1 MSGQSSNLGRSGSGG
16 VRVRRDGVSPAQA
29 LLRRQQALLRAQA
42 QVQGDE
48 TRAKAKEQAEQAKKL
63 ASRQGA
69 RTPLESRGTPQIP
82 TLVATTLREIPR
94 IGDGTGK
101 EKNIRLRSG
110 PSLPAYLD
118 PKATKAFG
126 SGGSVQFVLVK
137 SSSYDVS
144 VWVPFQVYGD
154 KVLLLQGNGRSVE
167 LPLPSTGSGN
177 SRVTDMS
184 PAPVAER
191 VNQLIRQ
198 GKFNISGLG
207 QAPDSEPM
215 GALYVLANT
224 SVANGKRWSAYLD
237 ALPDSPKKTALQTRL
252 NQILRGEITGGI
264 FSGTA
269 SVALTYEA
277 GGPAYR
283 LGVIQSMIDL
293 GEGSLNMLALQPPG
307 TIKVSD
313 LHRERQRI
321 IEEARKNGI
330 DLGLKDGDAN
340 NLSNQFRT
348 EDPET
353 RALYDRGRSDGQA
366 MLLGVAGGA
375 FSLKVLLPRASLRT
389 SSNAGTYLRLKE
401 IEIGGRRVVVPID
414 SRDNII
420 PVRELQRRGGRQ
432 WEAYQR
438 DIKGG
443 APVVPNSPTAALEF
457 ANALYGG
464 KYSVIGLIGENNIVP
479 FVRRGPS
486 GGGGPSVDGGRGGGG
501 LSTMLGQGPV
511 RVETMSVG
519 ALEQTRGGSGLSGGV
534 ALKQLNAQLASS
546 PELVAALPKLKP
558 GQGFTTIV
566 GDGSG
571 GFFVAT
577 VTSLGVR
584 GEVAVTLDDWERSGT
599 LGSRPPTVRV
609 TLSGNAGSPLS
620 LASTQPQPLP
630 SIGSNTRIDV
640 ADLGKTATG
649 IRMAWALASAQQNSV
664 TLAKLSAGEPVY
676 FSDGGKAE
684 PVSGG
689 NVKFTLNTG
698 EYYVAPY
705 NKDTRQFTLPAAVRR
720 LMPVPTAGGSTGQQ
734 QLEQV
739 GTQLDDIRQDTAQVQ
754 QRLNNS
760 VANIEQQMTQA
771 REDFNRRS
779 DEIQRAIAAENER
792 LAEARARS
800 IETAK
805 QTEAINKQE
814 WEATMGCLNH
824 PLTRAARK
832 RVTGEDT
839 RFDPQTAQMI
849 PGSADRKRFKNFN
862 VVLVQTLETLFPGR
876 RLPEIYGYL
885 KTHPSDLKR
894 VLDIVEAKV
903 REQPGS
909 VSRVQALNVSQE
921 AVLNAGPRD
930 VAKLRL
936 RDAINAYASGQRGNL
951 PGGVIAAER
960 APGAL
965 DFIDPGTG
973 VWTSVKFK
981 DNTTDAILWDP
992 PGSTSSTLPSSATQV
1007 PRRTYAERI
1016 KALREALD
1024 IKGQDAFTQGV
1035 MKRLD
1040 EGLRASAKERD
1051 ISIDQAVNAFVRD
1064 VGPNGE
1070 VQSKK
1075 AASLRLLKQVQAQL
1089 KTNPGGL
1096 DKEQV
1101 QRVQEAIGQEWV
1113 KRLNDPDA
1121 GIDFLRSMT
1130 DPAARGAFIEKH
1142 KGEPAA
1148 AVRPTTGD
1156 PANPTGLPTAP
1167 PPQTVTPANPNVV
1180 PTPVPAEVPT
1190 GAPLNPDPPAIQALP
1205 KELRERLRD
1214 YGLGTK
1220 TRDEALERLTPAQQ
1234 KKLKEAM
1241 DALDK
1246 LDKAAKGAPIQ
1257 SPQEIAQKGPLSEVE
1272 KIRWL
1277 RKMQSA
1283 AEAQT
1288 ISDYRSG
1295 KKTREEA
1302 LKGLKG
1308 KSRARVAEAI
1318 DAIDRTK
1325 LAWGPGGGVAVPEY
1339 KPLALAAAINS
1350 SVKDNHY
1357 GYLNLDAGTIEAM
1370 KRSLENAL
1378 KENPSPESKKSLE
1391 RALATLN
1398 DQPAAAQRYNQG
1410 LDDFARALDREGVR
1424 SLPEN
1429 LQPLVRDALHERL
1442 SSGKLDAATQRTYTR
1457 VIAALDA
1464 EIKGQGAA
1472 PARTAGEISAA
1483 QRQRE
1488 KLLSEAT
1495 EAVGATRRALNE
1507 ASAAKKDIPTQVKKY
1522 GEAAEHIKKLQALET
1537 LARGQGE
1544 KQIAD
1549 AIAVLHKALESERKA
1564 GFSTGPGAAQAN
1576 ANRKGPPF
1584 SDETLA
1590 ALRAEIDKETN
1601 ANLTPAQVV
1610 IYRKKLFELVLAE
1623 FGPLK
1628 NFGEDV
1634 RTPTDMINAFDRFKS
1649 VKRKN
1654 WSDLRDQALR
1664 FAKDP
1669 ANAASASES
1678 QPASPQVRPENQP
1691 QAPATSVPANLP
1703 KLTPEQERVF
1713 SPSYWANTDPSRLA
1727 PADWA
1732 REQEKIRDATNAKLK
1747 SLGLETNPGT
1757 PSAINDPS
1765 TAERALGALVE
1776 VSALRRS
1783 SPAAKKNAYL
1793 LNLELTLV
1801 YQLASLVP
1809 QTTRAPITTT
1819 GQLLKTFQNGA
1830 NGSGRLLNSSQWR
1843 VAQSLAKSTIRE
1855 WEALV
1860 TNYVQEAVN
1869 AKGQLGV
1876 QPQGAEFLV
1885 AWTPAIAPT
1894 VVLELAYR
1902 WYGMA
1907 ESRQSLAPGSFSLP
1921 PLPGSG
1927 RVTDY
1932 GPNNNMPPIHEAHN
1946 LWLGGPFNR
1955 YEYVSAY
1962 QFQNMPAS
1970 GRYLTLADIL
1980 SPSGQDFYFALA
1992 GTGIQHLSALESGL
2006 SRGRKVL
2013 GQGDQVFFEPLYNLQ
2028 GDADAPG
2035 YSAYKQLVNSG
2046 LLSPAHPGF
2055 ATVRNFFKSF
2065 EGRNVSDA
2073 ELRELNAEYK
2083 RTILPI
2089 LRDMNVM
2096 TVRDQTIMMNR
2107 ALAARWM
2114 TDSSPN
2120 APITDPKKLAE
2131 VQRLRPPGL
2140 VQMTEAQVADMYR
2153 KRGCT
2158 ITPDG
2163 QIVFPGLKAVPGKVI
2178 PTGSPAAAQ
2187 SVNPSTLPPYRV
2199 VIVDS
2204 SDGGIIAWATVQK
2217 QIEARLGRPVQII
2230 VIGDHRYAPYGP
2242 IEAGRLPGVVN
2253 NLLKVADQL
2262 SPDTIFIACNTAC
2275 TALPRGAGNG
2285 VTAPLVDIV
2294 SYTAGY
2300 IAQDGGTNP
2309 AIFAT
2314 RATVDSHAY
2323 RDGVRAINPNVN
2335 VAEVATPE
2343 LATLVNE
2350 GAHNNPA
2357 RAAEVRAAVKRY
2369 VGQLD
2374 PKTTSVW
2381 LCCTH
2386 YPQLE
2391 RFIREALDA
2400 RGMRNTRVIDPMP
2413 RIAAQVGDD
2422 LLKRQNRNEAGRGV
2436 TGVPPLVLTSGRSPQ
2451 GGLENPVDVRASA
2464 DLYKPANSRPRV
2476 IYMTEFGPEISPLVI
2491 QAANTPDPSATP
2503 ATKPSGA
2510 VPSGP
2515 QKKALISAVLQQ
2527 LGNPFGLTATENGVA
2542 VEIRPGRNFIAQRNA
2557 YEAMVKKHGAANVE
2571 KYFGDFLLG
2580 GTELL
2585 YRNSAK
2591 LSLKEIGTL
2600 MTISAGLPGTTGHDV
2615 QHAFGFFSGALTNRQ
2630 TGASTSTFHEV
2641 LLDAAMTRPLLEER
2655 SGELV
2660 PWDRLSVSKSG
2671 DRWILNMSDG
2681 DAALIKA
2688 RFDQYYDNG
2697 SFIAQVKDSYAE
2709 LIKGIA
2715 RNILRRGEGTPEQN
2729 AARLV
2734 ETLKQNG
2741 MLPQEPGSAI
2751 EQRVYEMTKQ
2761 ILTGARTVDA
2771 ENRFLQQLGD
2781 VVGDGLIAEF
2791 QNLPRSVVYDKFVRM
2806 IGLIVALNALA
2817 PEQFSY
2823 RSIKERTHVLSFGS
2837 LDFPGSGGE
2846 DLSKIMQVIQQC
2858 RVKLIGAPAQ

>member
-1576 ANRKGPPF
+1576 ANNDGKVWLGPKPQDVFEAPKGTWEINWNENLNINDGKVVMHLREGNAIDITSIWRGSQPP
-1584 SDETLA
+1584 
-1590 ALRAEIDKETN
+1590 
-1601 ANLTPAQVV
+1601 
-1610 IYRKKLFELVLAE
+1610 
-1623 FGPLK
+1623 G
-1628 NFGEDV
+1628 
-1634 RTPTDMINAFDRFKS
+1634 
-1649 VKRKN
+1649 
-1654 WSDLRDQALR
+1654 
-1664 FAKDP
+1664 
-1669 ANAASASES
+1669 AASRMITDCIRNIAGVQ
-1678 QPASPQVRPENQP
+1678 QPPSIRISRISENQP
-1691 QAPATSVPANLP
+1691 TIDALNTGVAPANTVLGKVLTGSSALLGAEIVGWKKGQDNGVWWIEAVLRYPAPNTIKPAGVVNADESPQRLQQITKRLEATRFDGKNITVRRIDDATAAQLGPNDLLMPGSATGNVTVRELMALTGGLNNSQIAVQRLNSNQIQVIIRSPGFDELEFTITRGPNGVKTARLDGISADTGVNQQLLIAQVFVLKFLSAAKAQGFESVGCYAHTLRRQDGLAWIQGYRAWPALGFDA
-1703 KLTPEQERVF
+1703 T
-1713 SPSYWANTDPSRLA
+1713 
-1727 PADWA
+1727 
-1732 REQEKIRDATNAKLK
+1732 IRDAGKLNEQ
-1747 SLGLETNPGT
+1747 GR
-1757 PSAINDPS
+1757 PSRSEQA
-1765 TAERALGALVE
+1765 ALLD
-1776 VSALRRS
+1776 
-1783 SPAAKKNAYL
+1783 AAKKFLTDNPQVARK
-1793 LNLELTLV
+1793 LNLQPNQINENTRILDLMYDADGKPV
-1801 YQLASLVP
+1801 AEAQLFWRRNGVSFQAQVDLNNPSSKSYRVFQNALRNFGITSPSAATEQSTRQRPNAMTPQPTGQAGGPPQYVP
-1809 QTTRAPITTT
+1809 QASVSEQDHFQQLIARARSSAKDDTQRVRLDTVLTVHREKGWSYFAGRQALNAIIANPNISAAQAIKIGEANEYLINEVRAKFPVPSTLALNRVWTDVNAP
-1819 GQLLKTFQNGA
+1819 GIENMEQARQLLAGIDHAERMLNAAFTGRADGVGPQARGEGTIFVWGGLADLLRSPIPIEAKLRKLNELANFSTTVITQYNSSSFGKDMGNSPTSYVYGGHAESGLFAGLGGA
-1830 NGSGRLLNSSQWR
+1830 TPREARERVLAKIDQLVASGRLQPIGTQENPGVNGSYNRIYYDTVNNAVIR
-1843 VAQSLAKSTIRE
+1843 VGEVTSTEVADTVGLPKIGDGNLGAPIDVSQSLYIPR
-1855 WEALV
+1855 
-1860 TNYVQEAVN
+1860 
-1869 AKGQLGV
+1869 
-1876 QPQGAEFLV
+1876 
-1885 AWTPAIAPT
+1885 
-1894 VVLELAYR
+1894 
-1902 WYGMA
+1902 
-1907 ESRQSLAPGSFSLP
+1907 
-1921 PLPGSG
+1921 
-1927 RVTDY
+1927 
-1932 GPNNNMPPIHEAHN
+1932 
-1946 LWLGGPFNR
+1946 
-1955 YEYVSAY
+1955 
-1962 QFQNMPAS
+1962 
-1970 GRYLTLADIL
+1970 
-1980 SPSGQDFYFALA
+1980 
-1992 GTGIQHLSALESGL
+1992 
-2006 SRGRKVL
+2006 
-2013 GQGDQVFFEPLYNLQ
+2013 
-2028 GDADAPG
+2028 
-2035 YSAYKQLVNSG
+2035 
-2046 LLSPAHPGF
+2046 LLSPASSTSLGLAVLVMANVGQP
-2055 ATVRNFFKSF
+2055 FK
-2065 EGRNVSDA
+2065 D
-2073 ELRELNAEYK
+2073 
-2083 RTILPI
+2083 
-2089 LRDMNVM
+2089 
-2096 TVRDQTIMMNR
+2096 
-2107 ALAARWM
+2107 
-2114 TDSSPN
+2114 
-2120 APITDPKKLAE
+2120 
-2131 VQRLRPPGL
+2131 
-2140 VQMTEAQVADMYR
+2140 
-2153 KRGCT
+2153 
-2158 ITPDG
+2158 
-2163 QIVFPGLKAVPGKVI
+2163 VFP
-2178 PTGSPAAAQ
+2178 
-2187 SVNPSTLPPYRV
+2187 R
-2199 VIVDS
+2199 
-2204 SDGGIIAWATVQK
+2204 
-2217 QIEARLGRPVQII
+2217 
-2230 VIGDHRYAPYGP
+2230 
-2242 IEAGRLPGVVN
+2242 
-2253 NLLKVADQL
+2253 L
-2262 SPDTIFIACNTAC
+2262 SPEKRKA
-2275 TALPRGAGNG
+2275 ALE
-2285 VTAPLVDIV
+2285 
-2294 SYTAGY
+2294 S
-2300 IAQDGGTNP
+2300 
-2309 AIFAT
+2309 
-2314 RATVDSHAY
+2314 
-2323 RDGVRAINPNVN
+2323 
-2335 VAEVATPE
+2335 
-2343 LATLVNE
+2343 
-2350 GAHNNPA
+2350 
-2357 RAAEVRAAVKRY
+2357 
-2369 VGQLD
+2369 
-2374 PKTTSVW
+2374 
-2381 LCCTH
+2381 
-2386 YPQLE
+2386 
-2391 RFIREALDA
+2391 
-2400 RGMRNTRVIDPMP
+2400 
-2413 RIAAQVGDD
+2413 
-2422 LLKRQNRNEAGRGV
+2422 
-2436 TGVPPLVLTSGRSPQ
+2436 
-2451 GGLENPVDVRASA
+2451 
-2464 DLYKPANSRPRV
+2464 
-2476 IYMTEFGPEISPLVI
+2476 
-2491 QAANTPDPSATP
+2491 
-2503 ATKPSGA
+2503 
-2510 VPSGP
+2510 
-2515 QKKALISAVLQQ
+2515 
-2527 LGNPFGLTATENGVA
+2527 
-2542 VEIRPGRNFIAQRNA
+2542 
-2557 YEAMVKKHGAANVE
+2557 
-2571 KYFGDFLLG
+2571 
-2580 GTELL
+2580 
-2585 YRNSAK
+2585 
-2591 LSLKEIGTL
+2591 
-2600 MTISAGLPGTTGHDV
+2600 
-2615 QHAFGFFSGALTNRQ
+2615 
-2630 TGASTSTFHEV
+2630 
-2641 LLDAAMTRPLLEER
+2641 LLDAVVSLHLSGRQHNDLHSSNFLCDEITGRCRIIDFGRIERRNPATAGDPVTIERYRQGSTRQLPFERDYQYLSMTLTS
-2655 SGELV
+2655 SGSIASRAEFRQRYRDAV
-2660 PWDRLSVSKSG
+2660 NRLKPPVG
-2671 DRWILNMSDG
+2671 
-2681 DAALIKA
+2681 AA
-2688 RFDQYYDNG
+2688 Q
-2697 SFIAQVKDSYAE
+2697 
-2709 LIKGIA
+2709 
-2715 RNILRRGEGTPEQN
+2715 
-2729 AARLV
+2729 
-2734 ETLKQNG
+2734 
-2741 MLPQEPGSAI
+2741 GSAAMRAFQEKREGLLRGI
-2751 EQRVYEMTKQ
+2751 
-2761 ILTGARTVDA
+2761 D
-2771 ENRFLQQLGD
+2771 RF
-2781 VVGDGLIAEF
+2781 
-2791 QNLPRSVVYDKFVRM
+2791 Y
-2806 IGLIVALNALA
+2806 
-2817 PEQFSY
+2817 
-2823 RSIKERTHVLSFGS
+2823 
-2837 LDFPGSGGE
+2837 
-2846 DLSKIMQVIQQC
+2846 
-2858 RVKLIGAPAQ
+2858 

>member
-1 MSGQSSNLGRSGSGG
+1 L
-16 VRVRRDGVSPAQA
+16 VW
-29 LLRRQQALLRAQA
+29 
-42 QVQGDE
+42 
-48 TRAKAKEQAEQAKKL
+48 L
-63 ASRQGA
+63 ASDGRA
-69 RTPLESRGTPQIP
+69 LTAEAIRGVNSNDPP
-82 TLVATTLREIPR
+82 RPLRE
-94 IGDGTGK
+94 GG
-101 EKNIRLRSG
+101 
-110 PSLPAYLD
+110 LP
-118 PKATKAFG
+118 
-126 SGGSVQFVLVK
+126 V
-137 SSSYDVS
+137 
-144 VWVPFQVYGD
+144 
-154 KVLLLQGNGRSVE
+154 R
-167 LPLPSTGSGN
+167 
-177 SRVTDMS
+177 
-184 PAPVAER
+184 
-191 VNQLIRQ
+191 
-198 GKFNISGLG
+198 
-207 QAPDSEPM
+207 
-215 GALYVLANT
+215 
-224 SVANGKRWSAYLD
+224 
-237 ALPDSPKKTALQTRL
+237 
-252 NQILRGEITGGI
+252 
-264 FSGTA
+264 FSKG
-269 SVALTYEA
+269 
-277 GGPAYR
+277 
-283 LGVIQSMIDL
+283 
-293 GEGSLNMLALQPPG
+293 
-307 TIKVSD
+307 
-313 LHRERQRI
+313 
-321 IEEARKNGI
+321 
-330 DLGLKDGDAN
+330 
-340 NLSNQFRT
+340 
-348 EDPET
+348 
-353 RALYDRGRSDGQA
+353 
-366 MLLGVAGGA
+366 GVAGTVKITWYSDDGKQ
-375 FSLKVLLPRASLRT
+375 FEYS
-389 SSNAGTYLRLKE
+389 
-401 IEIGGRRVVVPID
+401 
-414 SRDNII
+414 
-420 PVRELQRRGGRQ
+420 
-432 WEAYQR
+432 
-438 DIKGG
+438 
-443 APVVPNSPTAALEF
+443 PVVKP
-457 ANALYGG
+457 
-464 KYSVIGLIGENNIVP
+464 
-479 FVRRGPS
+479 
-486 GGGGPSVDGGRGGGG
+486 DGTLDR
-501 LSTMLGQGPV
+501 
-511 RVETMSVG
+511 
-519 ALEQTRGGSGLSGGV
+519 
-534 ALKQLNAQLASS
+534 AQLPSAVVKAIPNTSEAS
-546 PELVAALPKLKP
+546 P
-558 GQGFTTIV
+558 G
-566 GDGSG
+566 
-571 GFFVAT
+571 
-577 VTSLGVR
+577 
-584 GEVAVTLDDWERSGT
+584 
-599 LGSRPPTVRV
+599 
-609 TLSGNAGSPLS
+609 
-620 LASTQPQPLP
+620 
-630 SIGSNTRIDV
+630 
-640 ADLGKTATG
+640 
-649 IRMAWALASAQQNSV
+649 
-664 TLAKLSAGEPVY
+664 
-676 FSDGGKAE
+676 
-684 PVSGG
+684 
-689 NVKFTLNTG
+689 
-698 EYYVAPY
+698 
-705 NKDTRQFTLPAAVRR
+705 
-720 LMPVPTAGGSTGQQ
+720 
-734 QLEQV
+734 
-739 GTQLDDIRQDTAQVQ
+739 
-754 QRLNNS
+754 
-760 VANIEQQMTQA
+760 
-771 REDFNRRS
+771 
-779 DEIQRAIAAENER
+779 
-792 LAEARARS
+792 
-800 IETAK
+800 
-805 QTEAINKQE
+805 
-814 WEATMGCLNH
+814 
-824 PLTRAARK
+824 
-832 RVTGEDT
+832 
-839 RFDPQTAQMI
+839 I
-849 PGSADRKRFKNFN
+849 P
-862 VVLVQTLETLFPGR
+862 
-876 RLPEIYGYL
+876 
-885 KTHPSDLKR
+885 
-894 VLDIVEAKV
+894 
-903 REQPGS
+903 
-909 VSRVQALNVSQE
+909 SRVQALNVSQD

-936 RDAINAYASGQRGNL
+936 RDAINAYAGGQRDNL
-951 PGGVIAAER
+951 PGGVTAVER
-960 APGAL
+960 VRGAL
-965 DFIDPGTG
+965 DFIDPSTG

-981 DNTTDAILWDP
+981 DSKTDAILWDP
-992 PGSTSSTLPSSATQV
+992 PGSTSPTLPSSAGQV

-1016 KALREALD
+1016 KVLREALD

-1040 EGLRASAKERD
+1040 ESLQASAKTRD
-1051 ISIDQAVNAFVRD
+1051 MSVDQAVNAFVRD

-1075 AASLRLLKQVQAQL
+1075 AASLRLLQQVQAQL

-1096 DKEQV
+1096 DDKQV
-1101 QRVQEAIGQEWV
+1101 QRVQEAMGQEWA

-1130 DPAARGAFIEKH
+1130 NPTTRGAFIEQH
-1142 KGEPAA
+1142 KGEP
-1148 AVRPTTGD
+1148 VTKTPTGD
-1156 PANPTGLPTAP
+1156 PTNPTQLPST
-1167 PPQTVTPANPNVV
+1167 PPQKPVTPPDPNAV
-1180 PTPVPAEVPT
+1180 PLPVPAEVPT
-1190 GAPLNPDPPAIQALP
+1190 GVPLNPDPPAIQALP

-1246 LDKAAKGAPIQ
+1246 LDKAAKGAPTQ
-1257 SPQEIAQKGPLSEVE
+1257 SPQEVAQKGPLSEVE

-1302 LKGLKG
+1302 LNGLKG

-1350 SVKDNHY
+1350 SVKDNYY

-1370 KRSLENAL
+1370 KRSLEKAL

-1398 DQPAAAQRYNQG
+1398 DQPAAAKRYNQG
-1410 LDDFARALDREGVR
+1410 LDDFVRALDREGVR

-1495 EAVGATRRALNE
+1495 EEVGATRRALDE
-1507 ASAAKKDIPTQVKKY
+1507 ARAAKNDIPAQAKKY
-1522 GEAAEHIKKLQALET
+1522 GEAAGHIKKLQALET

-1549 AIAVLHKALESERKA
+1549 AIAVLHKALESERKV

-1628 NFGEDV
+1628 NFGEEV

-1678 QPASPQVRPENQP
+1678 PPASPQVRPPNQP
-1691 QAPATSVPANLP
+1691 QAPATSVTANLP
-1703 KLTPEQERVF
+1703 KLTPEQERIF
-1713 SPSYWANTDPSRLA
+1713 STSYWANTDPSRLA

-1757 PSAINDPS
+1757 PSAINDSS
-1765 TAERALGALVE
+1765 TAERALGALIE

-1819 GQLLKTFQNGA
+1819 GQLLKTFQDGA
-1830 NGSGRLLNSSQWR
+1830 SGSGRFLNPSQWR
-1843 VAQSLAKSTIRE
+1843 IAQSLAKSTVRD

-1869 AKGQLGV
+1869 AKGQIGL

-1894 VVLELAYR
+1894 VVIELAYR

-1907 ESRQSLAPGSFSLP
+1907 ESKQWLAPGSFSLP

-1932 GPNNNMPPIHEAHN
+1932 GQNNNMPPIHEAHN
-1946 LWLGGPFNR
+1946 LWLGGPLNWF
-1955 YEYVSAY
+1955 EYGSPY
-1962 QFQNMPAS
+1962 QMQNMPAS
-1970 GRYLTLADIL
+1970 GQYLTLADIV
-1980 SPSGQDFYFALA
+1980 SPRGQDFYFKLA
-1992 GTGIQHLSALESGL
+1992 GTGIEHVRALESGL
-2006 SRGRKVL
+2006 SL
-2013 GQGDQVFFEPLYNLQ
+2013 GHRIFGQEGQVFFEPLYNLLN
-2028 GDADAPG
+2028 DADKPG

-2046 LLSPAHPGF
+2046 LLDPNHPGF
-2055 ATVRNFFKSF
+2055 STVRDFFKPL
-2065 EGRNVSDA
+2065 EGKTVSA
-2073 ELRELNAEYK
+2073 SELRALNDDYK
-2083 RTILPI
+2083 KRILPI
-2089 LRDMNVM
+2089 LREMNVV
-2096 TVRDQTIMMNR
+2096 TVKDQTTMINR

-2158 ITPDG
+2158 ITQDG
-2163 QIVFPGLKAVPGKVI
+2163 QIVFPGLKAV
-2178 PTGSPAAAQ
+2178 
-2187 SVNPSTLPPYRV
+2187 SVNDPPSGSGAVQTTGPAMTPNAGAPTEPQAVQRRNPSKDAPVLV
-2199 VIVDS
+2199 AIADS
-2204 SDGGIIAWATVQK
+2204 SDGALIAWSTIQK
-2217 QIEARLGRPVQII
+2217 LLEARLGGRVQII
-2230 VIGDHRYAPYGP
+2230 VLSDHRNAPYGE
-2242 IEAGRLPGVVN
+2242 IESGRLPRVVN
-2253 NLLKVADQL
+2253 NLLNVADQL
-2262 SPDTIFIACNTAC
+2262 NPDIVFIACNTAC

-2285 VTAPLVDIV
+2285 VAAPLVDIV
-2294 SYTAGY
+2294 SYTARY
-2300 IAQDGGTNP
+2300 IAQEGGANP

-2314 RATVDSHAY
+2314 RATVNSHAY
-2323 RDGVRAINPNVN
+2323 RDGVRAIKPSVN
-2335 VAEVATPE
+2335 VTEVATPE

-2357 RAAEVRAAVKRY
+2357 RAAEVRAAVQRY

-2374 PKTTSVW
+2374 PKATSVW

-2391 RFIREALDA
+2391 GFIREALDA
-2400 RGMRNTRVIDPMP
+2400 RGMRNTRVVDPLS

-2422 LLKRQNRNEAGRGV
+2422 LLLQQNRGEVGRGV
-2436 TGVPPLVLTSGRSPQ
+2436 AGVPPLVLTSGRSPQ

-2476 IYMTEFGPEISPLVI
+2476 IYMTEFDGGNISPLVI

-2542 VEIRPGRNFIAQRNA
+2542 VEIRPSRNFIAQRIA
-2557 YEAMVKKHGAANVE
+2557 YEAMVKKHGAASVE

-2585 YRNSAK
+2585 YRTGAK

-2600 MTISAGLPGTTGHDV
+2600 MTISVGLAGTTGHDV
-2615 QHAFGFFSGALTNRQ
+2615 QHAFGFFSGALTTKQ

-2671 DRWILNMSDG
+2671 DRWILNMSDA

-2688 RFDQYYDNG
+2688 RFDRYYDSG

-2741 MLPQEPGSAI
+2741 MLPTEPGSAI
-2751 EQRVYEMTKQ
+2751 EQRVYDMTKQ

-2791 QNLPRSVVYDKFVRM
+2791 QNLPRAAVYEKFVRM

-2823 RSIKERTHVLSFGS
+2823 QSIKERRHVLSFGS
-2837 LDFPGSGGE
+2837 LDFPGSSGE
-2846 DLSKIMQVIQQC
+2846 DLSKIMQIIQQC